1 MLTSGASTLAF
12 SDMLNFDASYSTNLA
27 SCFWR
32 LIWCM
37 ETQTKSWLDTVME
50 WLWRS
55 FCQLNAASPMDR
67 ARLDSPNCHQFLG
80 LPSALSLNA
89 DSWVS
94 VIFSSPAMD
103 IQNPRKR
110 NGGNGNLLIRS
121 SNLRQ
126 NYCFVPC
133 SWMMRHRKCLGI
145 WIIFEGNRLVG
156 FCWKKTVKDTGSFIV
171 EHWIFC
177 MFSWDFFGICT
188 QFSTKVG

>member
-1 MLTSGASTLAF
+1 MILMLWPDQCWPVERQPL
-12 SDMLNFDASYSTNLA
+12 LNFDASYSTNLA

-55 FCQLNAASPMDR
+55 FCQLNALSPMDR
-67 ARLDSPNCHQFLG
+67 ARLDSPNCHQLLG
-80 LPSALSLNA
+80 LRSALSLNA
-89 DSWVS
+89 DSWIS

-103 IQNPRKR
+103 IQNPRKS
-110 NGGNGNLLIRS
+110 NGANGSLLIRS

-133 SWMMRHRKCLGI
+133 SWMMRHRKCFGNMNMNH
-145 WIIFEGNRLVG
+145 FRGNRLVG
-156 FCWKKTVKDTGSFIV
+156 FCWKKP
-171 EHWIFC
+171 
-177 MFSWDFFGICT
+177 
-188 QFSTKVG
+188 